1 MSEDDFTLTVL
12 YKGVLQDFTGT
23 LLMQGYTFKIT
34 FVIDETEVW
43 FERDEE
49 GSFRVIT
56 MPGQDEKKLEKIDK
70 HLLQSLIEKLE
81 DVLK

>member
-1 MSEDDFTLTVL
+1 MSEDFTLTVL
-12 YKGVLQDFTGT
+12 HKGVLEDYIGR
-23 LLMQGYTFKIT
+23 LLMQGYTFKISFT
-34 FVIDETEVW
+34 IDDTEVW

-81 DVLK
+81 EVLN